1 MNSKDVLLQ
10 YLCDDINNWVSR
22 PGKYVLVWQN
32 GSHKRKITNKI
43 ILSELHNDLT
53 KIIFCD
59 GSWYKVDFAFSNND
73 LTKIDFWHESFWH
86 FIKSS
91 SISFYSCTTLDEVA
105 ICMMD
110 NCSLQCCYKNE
121 QFDKNKSVLVDLFSE
136 FDVMR
141 YILCQSI
148 KNLDDDITIEI

>member
-10 YLCDDINNWVSR
+10 YLCDDINKWISR

-32 GSHKRKITNKI
+32 GSLKRKITNKI

-53 KIIFCD
+53 NIIFCD
-59 GSWYKVDFAFSNND
+59 GSWYKVDFAFSNDD
-73 LTKIDFWHESFWH
+73 LTKIDFWYKAFWH
-86 FIKSS
+86 CIKPS
-91 SISFYSCTTLDEVA
+91 SFYNCTTLDEVA

-110 NCSLQCCYKNE
+110 NCSLPCCYINE
-121 QFDKNKSVLVDLFSE
+121 QYDKHKSDLVDLFSE
-136 FDVMR
+136 FDVMS
-141 YILCQSI
+141 YIFCQPV